1 MEWKAKIEVPCMDD
15 LRTMRCGW
23 AGMAFMLLLAV
34 SAMSPSLGWA
44 LTADEIATKS
54 EEVYPGSD
62 QQSKLTFIIRD
73 PDGSERKVILRRY
86 WKNLKADK
94 ELESKVLVFHEY
106 PPDSKGTAFMVWSY
120 KMSTSK
126 PEDLWLYLPLL
137 RKVQKVPEH
146 PDEIFSGANL
156 RPADMIPRAPEL
168 DRHKLLKEETIEN
181 QAYYVVESTPK
192 ENTPNYPYG
201 KLVKWIT
208 KDHFLKE
215 RIDYYDRSGSLLK
228 KQITTWKKIANTW
241 IWEKVILTNVQ
252 NHVQTTLS
260 ISDTEINKGLTED
273 LFSERTMKLGK
284 VTK

>member
-1 MEWKAKIEVPCMDD
+1 MRG
-15 LRTMRCGW
+15 RTKVEITRRIALW
-23 AGMAFMLLLAV
+23 AGLAAGV
-34 SAMSPSLGWA
+34 FVLFFSQPASA
-44 LTADEIATKS
+44 LTADEIAVKS
-54 EEVYPGSD
+54 EDVHPGLD
-62 QQSKLTFIIRD
+62 QRSKLTFLIRD

-86 WKNLKADK
+86 WKSYKADK

-120 KMSTSK
+120 KVSTGK
-126 PEDLWLYLPLL
+126 AEDLWLYLPIL

-156 RPADMIPRAPEL
+156 RPSDMVPRPTEL
-168 DRHKLLKEETIEN
+168 DRQKLVGEETIEN
-181 QAYYVVESTPK
+181 QSYYTVESTPK
-192 ENTPNYPYG
+192 DDNPNYPYG

-215 RIDYYDRSGSLLK
+215 RIDYYDRKGELLK
-228 KQITTWKKIANTW
+228 KQLITWKKEGATW

-260 ISDTEINKGLTED
+260 ISDTEVNTGLSDD
-273 LFSERTMKLGK
+273 LFSERTMKLGR
-284 VTK
+284 VNP